1 MEPIKTSPTVVA
13 VTCASLVNTL
23 VGVTMIGAQSH
34 PEQSSLQTV
43 TGEVSVVEGE
53 FHMAKNSQ
61 GEDTLDVVDKSYVIT
76 NQAGETVR
84 LKLTDHTRIEK
95 RVNPGD
101 RIEAKVSQDGHT
113 LSVTAIQ

>member
-1 MEPIKTSPTVVA
+1 MEPIKTSPAAIA
-13 VTCASLVNTL
+13 VTWASLVNTL
-23 VGVTMIGAQSH
+23 VGATTIGAQSH
-34 PEQSSLQTV
+34 SGQSSSQTV

-53 FHMAKNSQ
+53 FHMTKNPQ

-76 NQAGETVR
+76 NQAGERVR

-101 RIEAKVSQDGHT
+101 RIEAKISQDGHT
-113 LSVTAIQ
+113 LSVTRIQ